1 VCGYLIAWT
10 EFVAST
16 IASLVMKHLVMT
28 KENSER
34 RKAMRMSQ
42 ALSAFVDGKV
52 PLAYAKIEGTAKW
65 SAEDHWSSTDPSRT
79 QPPNTNGNVGISA
92 SDVDNIA
99 ALDLN
104 SQSSCRE
111 ENSILDNGSHEN
123 FASFTRLE
131 VQRADSGATKGQE
144 ERSILFARASFLMK
158 DALEATGW

>member
-1 VCGYLIAWT
+1 LPGT
-10 EFVAST
+10 EFAAST

-34 RKAMRMSQ
+34 KKAMRMGQ
-42 ALSAFVDGKV
+42 ALSAFIDGKV

-79 QPPNTNGNVGISA
+79 QPPNTNGHVGISA
-92 SDVDNIA
+92 PDINKIA

-104 SQSSCRE
+104 GPGSARE
-111 ENSILDNGSHEN
+111 TSTVENGSHDG
-123 FASFTRLE
+123 FASFTRPE
-131 VQRADSGATKGQE
+131 AEIAASDATKGQE